1 MAPLIYV
8 AASVP
13 LFIGSAAFLILNL
26 VFGIEED
33 GTPKGALLYTVGIF
47 AVIGFLL
54 VSLFVPSIRG
64 TYGDRVASLLIS
76 SSALLLTLT
85 STLWNPWNWIFVAV
99 WVLLVTLDVLFLR
112 RVQIELGMTQEQTW
126 SPDSLSKRYLP

>member
-13 LFIGSAAFLILNL
+13 LLIGSAAFLVINL
-26 VFGIEED
+26 VFGVGED
-33 GTPKGALLYTVGIF
+33 GVPKGAFLYTVGIF
-47 AVIGFLL
+47 AVLGFLV

-64 TYGDRVASLLIS
+64 TYGDRVGSVLVS

-99 WVLLVTLDVLFLR
+99 WLLLVAVDVLFLR
-112 RVQIELGMTQEQTW
+112 RVQVELGMTQEQTW
-126 SPDSLSKRYLP
+126 SPDSLSKRYRP